1 MKDGG
6 SMNYKRPLEIRIFW
20 DSQFDKGIEYAD
32 LIYQNF
38 MRNED
43 IAVDYNLN
51 IPVYYINA
59 PEDASTIYN
68 SKTVICFVFIDDS
81 LIINKHN
88 WTKVFDELIQ
98 LYNQGNIH
106 VIPIKFSEHA
116 YDAFDSFKLM
126 NFIIDDDKTKFDKL
140 LLAVAYSIYSIIF
153 NSDET
158 NKVDIPLFLSH
169 SKKSRGA
176 DVARNMIKYITS
188 SKSPIKVFFDEN
200 DIKYG
205 ERFDI
210 TIDENMKKSTLIVLH
225 TDGFSSRE
233 FCRREVL
240 SAKKYGR
247 PIVLVDFLENGE
259 NRSFPYLG
267 NTKTIKVDKNV
278 NYFKLIFEV
287 LKESIRLEY
296 FKKKNESIVRFFKS
310 DSEKTRVIPYPPEL
324 LTMSYSEKKRE
335 VIIYPNPVLG
345 NEEIQILKS
354 QYPSKAFL
362 TPILYATSTKN
373 YKDMLK
379 GISIS
384 FSISETNSMK
394 SSKDALYRS
403 QEMLVNI
410 SRYLIAS
417 GAKIIYSGNINYP
430 NFNFLDILINQFNTC
445 KDWIE
450 ERKGITTDFFEYL
463 YIKGDLGN
471 ISKSK
476 LAAISNVGQ
485 ITLIDPV
492 VRCDLEE
499 INGAYALSELREQVS
514 LKVSASIFIGGK
526 TDGYFGSMPG
536 VLEEF
541 IKAIKNNKIVFLI
554 GAFGGVTSEI
564 INIILNS
571 TKPQTISNAYQLP
584 KKQHFFDEYNRIQEI
599 NYSDKIDFD
608 EISSKI
614 SKIKISDLNNGLTKG
629 ENLDLFC
636 SDDPDFVS
644 SLILKGLSKKA
655 KLVKV

>member
-20 DSQFDKGIEYAD
+20 DSQFEKGIEFAD

-51 IPVYYINA
+51 IPVYYINT
-59 PEDASTIYN
+59 PEKNSTNYN
-68 SKTVICFVFIDDS
+68 SKTVICFVFIDDN
-81 LIINKHN
+81 LIINKQN
-88 WTKVFDELIQ
+88 WTKVFEELIQ
-98 LYNQGNIH
+98 LYNHGDIH

-116 YDAFDSFKLM
+116 YNAFDSFELM

-158 NKVDIPLFLSH
+158 RKVDIPLFLSH

-176 DVARNMIKYITS
+176 DVARNMISYITS

-267 NTKTIKVDKNV
+267 NTKTIKVEKNV

-310 DSEKTRVIPYPPEL
+310 DSEKTRVIAYPPEL
-324 LTMSYSEKKRE
+324 LTMSYSEKNRE

-354 QYPSKAFL
+354 QYPSKSFL

-384 FSISETNSMK
+384 FSISESNSMK

-430 NFNFLDILINQFNTC
+430 NFNFLDILINQFNTY
-445 KDWIE
+445 KDWVE

-463 YIKGDLGN
+463 YIKGDIGN

-485 ITLIDPV
+485 ITHIDPV
-492 VRCDLEE
+492 VRYDLEE
-499 INGAYALSELREQVS
+499 INGACSLSELREQVS
-514 LKVSASIFIGGK
+514 QKVSASIFIGGK
-526 TDGYFGSMPG
+526 TDGYFGFMPG

-541 IKAIKNNKIVFLI
+541 IKAIKNNKIIFLI

-564 INIILNS
+564 INLIVNNP
-571 TKPQTISNAYQLP
+571 KPHTISNEYQLP
-584 KKQHFFDEYNRIQEI
+584 KKQHFYDEYNRIQEI
-599 NYSDKIDFD
+599 NHSAKIDFD
-608 EISSKI
+608 EIANKI
-614 SKIKISDLNNGLTKG
+614 SKINISSLNNGLTKD
-629 ENLDLFC
+629 ENLDLFY
-636 SDDPDFVS
+636 SDDPDLVS
-644 SLILKGLSKKA
+644 SLILRGLSKKA
-655 KLVKV
+655 KQVKV